1 MNYKNKKNIA
11 IVDYGVGNLHSLT
24 KALGHFGQNVF
35 ITEDADEIR
44 VADAIVMPGV
54 GAFKSGMEGLKI
66 RGLVNTVKD
75 FSKTGKPVLGICL
88 GAQLLMSEGYE
99 FGKLKGLNIIPGKGV
114 PFGKIKE
121 KVPHIGWNEIY
132 PATKMGWSKT
142 LFELIRPNID
152 VYFVHSYMFKP
163 KDRKNI
169 LALTKYGNFE
179 FCSAIKKGNI
189 YGCQFHPEKSGELG
203 LKIIGNFIKLI

>member
-1 MNYKNKKNIA
+1 MDYKNKKNIA
-11 IVDYGVGNLHSLT
+11 IVDYGVGNLHSLV
-24 KALGHFGQNVF
+24 KALSCFGQNVF

-44 VADAIVMPGV
+44 TADAVILPGV
-54 GAFKSGMEGLKI
+54 GSFRSGMEGLKI
-66 RGLVNTVKD
+66 RDLVNVVKD
-75 FSKTGKPVLGICL
+75 FSKTGKPILGICL

-99 FGKLKGLNIIPGKGV
+99 FGKLKGLNIIPGKVV

-132 PATKMGWSKT
+132 PVAKMGWNKT
-142 LFELIRPNID
+142 LLQSIKSNAD
-152 VYFVHSYMFKP
+152 VYFVHSYVFKP
-163 KDRKNI
+163 RNRKSV

-189 YGCQFHPEKSGELG
+189 YGCQFHPEKSGKMG
-203 LKIIGNFIKLI
+203 LEIIQNFVDLI